1 MNCGINEILKYDINY
16 TSIVVSDNNIVLNNN
31 EKIEFDSKSKW
42 FISDLLGLISYPI
55 DVKLYKSYYL
65 CSLLFRT
72 RYKVVEYYILKNEII
87 KFQYDELFNRDVT
100 ILEIEITE
108 NKLNEL
114 NKYEI
119 VDKPYIYYQEIDM
132 YLWMNYNNKT
142 ILSTGPPPYY
152 LYSDMLKAER
162 MELSEIRNGALSTI
176 LIYISTMI
184 GDGQTPTFPP
194 QPNKSYSVIVSLSI
208 VLIIILMI

>member
-1 MNCGINEILKYDINY
+1 MKCGINEILKYDINY

-31 EKIEFDSKSKW
+31 EKIEFDSKSKS

-55 DVKLYKSYYL
+55 DVKLYKSHYL
-65 CSLLFRT
+65 CSLLFSSGN
-72 RYKVVEYYILKNEII
+72 KVVDYYILKNKII
-87 KFQYDELFNRDVT
+87 KLHYDELFNRNVT
-100 ILEIEITE
+100 IFEIEITE
-108 NKLNEL
+108 KL

-152 LYSDMLKAER
+152 LYPDMLKAEKI
-162 MELSEIRNGALSTI
+162 ELSKIRDRAIDITAT
-176 LIYISTMI
+176 YISSMI
-184 GDGQTPTFPP
+184 GDGDTPTFKP
-194 QPNKSYSVIVSLSI
+194 QPTNKSYSIIVSSI
-208 VLIIILMI
+208 VLIIISMI

>member
-1 MNCGINEILKYDINY
+1 MKCGINEILKYDINY
-16 TSIVVSDNNIVLNNN
+16 TSIVVSDNNVVLNNN
-31 EKIEFDSKSKW
+31 EKIEFDSQSKS

-65 CSLLFRT
+65 CSLLFRS
-72 RYKVVEYYILKNEII
+72 RYKVVEYYVLKNKII

-108 NKLNEL
+108 NKL

-152 LYSDMLKAER
+152 LYPDMLKAER
-162 MELSEIRNGALSTI
+162 MELSQIRNVALSTI
-176 LIYISTMI
+176 QIYISAMI

-194 QPNKSYSVIVSLSI
+194 QPTNKSYSVIVSLSI